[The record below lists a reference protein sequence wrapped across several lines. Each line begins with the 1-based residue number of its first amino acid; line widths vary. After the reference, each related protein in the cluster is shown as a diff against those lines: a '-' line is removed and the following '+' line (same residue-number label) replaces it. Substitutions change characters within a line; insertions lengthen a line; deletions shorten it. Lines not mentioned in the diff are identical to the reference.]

1 MKYFVI
7 LVSIK
12 IFMILNHFLYK
23 ISLKYI
29 LQTKIYMVS
38 SVSILMSIIS
48 PEVRAK
54 DVSLCF
60 TIYQFNTSSSSHLAS
75 TILVRYD
82 MMYPTNIFICFVR
95 FRLTPHVLGC
105 NKLMLNTKYKLNSH
119 NQQNHHLISYMFSL
133 SISLLK
139 ENYLDVREDS
149 FLHICGHTWQMYSL
163 RHAFYIQGK
172 YFALYSFFNA
182 SFMP

>member
-1 MKYFVI
+1 MYLKASLMVDFLQLLMGMIFRSTIIHKKI
-7 LVSIK
+7 LL
-12 IFMILNHFLYK
+12 ILNHFLYK

-82 MMYPTNIFICFVR
+82 IMYPTNIFICFVR
-95 FRLTPHVLGC
+95 FRLTPRVLGC
-105 NKLMLNTKYKLNSH
+105 NKLMPNTTYKLNSH

-133 SISLLK
+133 SLFHYYKKIILMSEK
-139 ENYLDVREDS
+139 
-149 FLHICGHTWQMYSL
+149 I
-163 RHAFYIQGK
+163 
-172 YFALYSFFNA
+172 A
-182 SFMP
+182 SCIFVVIHGRCTP